1 MSEFETK
8 PIIERE
14 TDAVAAQSGSGTHAQ
29 APEGVVSDN
38 VAFAEPVQA
47 NGAVAGEETS
57 AGGIAP
63 SETPDATE
71 IPIVDSAQAGEVN
84 LEAGEAISPPNEI
97 APSAAIIPPRHASA
111 AASFMTTIQSLAI
124 TVAIAVFVITFIVQA
139 FQIPSE
145 SMENTLLIGDYLL
158 VDKVHYGPHG
168 IWGKLE
174 PYEPI
179 KHGDIIV
186 FKYPVNPTQHFVK
199 RVIGVPGDRIRLI
212 NKRVFVNGKP
222 QTEPYVTYSRGF
234 MEYAD
239 NFPVPG
245 MIDPNMENSWYVE
258 LNKLVEGRELIVPED
273 SYFVLGDNRDKS
285 LDSRY
290 WGFVPRENVVGR
302 PLLIYFSMRRPI
314 EVTTPLS
321 SFSDKLHDLTY
332 NLSDLS
338 GRIRWRRAFRL
349 IK

>member
-1 MSEFETK
+1 MSEFETRSAQ
-8 PIIERE
+8 PRDMNGFAPAEARDPN
-14 TDAVAAQSGSGTHAQ
+14 TDPLSTENAADDTYGTGSNE
-29 APEGVVSDN
+29 PEAEESRYAAADVTGESTE
-38 VAFAEPVQA
+38 AASSAEPAFTADGNTSTVE
-47 NGAVAGEETS
+47 VAES
-57 AGGIAP
+57 PAGPA
-63 SETPDATE
+63 SDTPTHE
-71 IPIVDSAQAGEVN
+71 PVGPIRRSSGVG
-84 LEAGEAISPPNEI
+84 
-97 APSAAIIPPRHASA
+97 
-111 AASFMTTIQSLAI
+111 SFFGTMQSLAI
-124 TVAIAVFVITFIVQA
+124 TVVIAVFVITFVVQA

-158 VDKVHYGPHG
+158 VDKIHYGPHG
-168 IWGKLE
+168 LWGHVE

-179 KHGDIIV
+179 RRGDIIV
-186 FKYPVNPTQHFVK
+186 FHYPVNPTQHFVK
-199 RVIGVPGDRIRLI
+199 RVIGVPGDRVRLI
-212 NKRVFVNGKP
+212 NKRVYINGQP
-222 QTEPYVTYSRGF
+222 QAERYVVYSRPF
-234 MEYAD
+234 SEYPD

-245 MIDPNMENSWYVE
+245 MIDPNMEMSWFIQ
-258 LNKLVEGRELIVPED
+258 LRKLVEGRELIVPEN

-302 PLLIYFSMRRPI
+302 PLIIYFSMRRPI

-332 NLSDLS
+332 NLTDLS

>member
-1 MSEFETK
+1 MSEFEAK
-8 PIIERE
+8 PVSEPEIETAHFSDEHHVQQESAAFADRAEPFASGE
-14 TDAVAAQSGSGTHAQ
+14 TL
-29 APEGVVSDN
+29 PVSDL
-38 VAFAEPVQA
+38 V
-47 NGAVAGEETS
+47 T
-57 AGGIAP
+57 
-63 SETPDATE
+63 TPDGAALPDSEVHPEANIVPVKRSSAT
-71 IPIVDSAQAGEVN
+71 VSLMG
-84 LEAGEAISPPNEI
+84 
-97 APSAAIIPPRHASA
+97 
-111 AASFMTTIQSLAI
+111 TIQSLAI

-158 VDKVHYGPHG
+158 VDKIHYGPHG
-168 IWGKLE
+168 LWGKLE

-199 RVIGVPGDRIRLI
+199 RVIGVPGDRVRLI
-212 NKRVFVNGKP
+212 NKRVFVNGRML
-222 QTEPYVTYSRGF
+222 TEPYVTYSRPF

-239 NFPVPG
+239 NFPVLG
-245 MIDPNMENSWYVE
+245 AYDPNMESSWGIQ
-258 LNKLVEGRELIVPED
+258 LRKLVEDHELIVPEGY
-273 SYFVLGDNRDKS
+273 YFVLGDNRDKS

-302 PLLIYFSMRRPI
+302 PLVIYFSMRRPI

-332 NLSDLS
+332 NLTDLS